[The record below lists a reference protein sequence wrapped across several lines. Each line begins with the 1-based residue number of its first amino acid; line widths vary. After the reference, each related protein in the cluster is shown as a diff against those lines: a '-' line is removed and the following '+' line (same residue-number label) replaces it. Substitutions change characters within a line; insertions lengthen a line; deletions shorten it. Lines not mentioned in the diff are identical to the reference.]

1 MTVFADEVETYLAGV
16 PVRYREPL
24 RAVAEVLAAKL
35 GIQPK
40 ISYGII
46 AFTLS
51 GKYGIY
57 ISGWKDHMSFHGGH
71 FLEPLAETHPELF
84 TRKGATLWFQDQPPL
99 PEAAIDA
106 VIAARL
112 ASMPE
117 ELIPENIR
125 G

>member
-16 PVRYREPL
+16 PVRYREPF

-71 FLEPLAETHPELF
+71 FLEPLADQHPEWF
-84 TRKGATLWFQDQPPL
+84 KRKGATLWFQDEPEL
-99 PEAAIDA
+99 PIEAIRA
-106 VIAARL
+106 VISARF
-112 ASMPE
+112 ASIPPE
-117 ELIPENIR
+117 KLPKQ
-125 G
+125 

>member
-16 PVRYREPL
+16 PGRYREPL
-24 RAVAEVLAAKL
+24 RAVAEVLVAKL
-35 GIQPK
+35 GIEPK

-71 FLEPLAETHPELF
+71 FLEPLAEAHPEWF
-84 TRKGATLWFQDQPPL
+84 TRKGATLWFQDEPAL
-99 PEAAIDA
+99 PITAIDA
-106 VIAARL
+106 VIEARL

-117 ELIPENIR
+117 ELIPQHLQR
-125 G
+125 